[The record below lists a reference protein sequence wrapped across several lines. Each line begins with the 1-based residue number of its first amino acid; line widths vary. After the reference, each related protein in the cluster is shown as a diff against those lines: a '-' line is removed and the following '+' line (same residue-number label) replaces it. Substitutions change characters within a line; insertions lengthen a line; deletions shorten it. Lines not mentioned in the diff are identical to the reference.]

1 MVEISGSRLPVRK
14 AARSTP
20 EMLLNR
26 WYRLGGRHPPGYALL
41 MKWHKRPGSLGIDLG
56 TANTIAVTKQGGVVF
71 EEPSITCF
79 QAYDAAPRFV
89 AGGAVASAYV
99 GRVVKPLKIVRP
111 LRDGVLSDMLA
122 ARELLR
128 LVRERVMAGRRFGR
142 LKPFI
147 GVPADATESERRALM
162 NAAKDAGF
170 DDPSLVSEPFL
181 AALGLGLDV
190 YAPRGRMIIDCGAGT
205 TEVAVISL
213 GQICTARSVRG
224 GGEALNQ
231 ALVDYLN
238 FKHHFQIG
246 PAAAEAL
253 KVELSSLFETGEAA
267 AVVNVSGLD
276 NLTGLPRTIEIP
288 AEEFRPAWLKH
299 ISQIVEIIRE
309 AMLDTNPELC
319 RDILE
324 DGIILTGGGSLGAL
338 LAQQIE
344 SETGV
349 ATSVSDAPRHC
360 VTRGLQ
366 RLITE
371 QSL

>member
-1 MVEISGSRLPVRK
+1 MV
-14 AARSTP
+14 
-20 EMLLNR
+20 
-26 WYRLGGRHPPGYALL
+26 
-41 MKWHKRPGSLGIDLG
+41 MKWRKHSRSLGIDLG
-56 TANTIAVTKQGGVVF
+56 TANTIAVTKQDGVVF
-71 EEPSITCF
+71 EEPTITCF
-79 QAYDAAPRFV
+79 QAYDAMPRFV
-89 AGGAVASAYV
+89 AGGSVASAYV

-128 LVRERVMAGRRFGR
+128 LVRERVTAGRRFWR
-142 LKPFI
+142 PKPVI
-147 GVPADATESERRALM
+147 GIPADATDSERRALM
-162 NAAKDAGF
+162 NAATDAGF

-190 YAPRGRMIIDCGAGT
+190 DAPRGRMIVDCGAGT

-238 FKHHFQIG
+238 FKHHFQVG
-246 PAAAEAL
+246 PGAAESL
-253 KVELSSLFETGEAA
+253 KVVLSSLFESDHEHGKVE
-267 AVVNVSGLD
+267 VRGLD

-288 AEEFRPAWLKH
+288 AEEFKPAWLKH
-299 ISQIVEIIRE
+299 ISQIVEIVRD
-309 AMLDTNPELC
+309 AMLNTDPELC

-324 DGIILTGGGSLGAL
+324 DGIILTGGGSLASL
-338 LAQQIE
+338 LAQRLE
-344 SETGV
+344 METGV

-360 VTRGLQ
+360 VALGLQ

-371 QSL
+371 QSA